1 MRVVCVGIIGALRAT
16 AQRPTPI
23 PSEESGK
30 LTVEE
35 LSRLKPADITCP
47 PCAGGRRYRW
57 PVKTLTDRDWRQV
70 RLAPVRQVTIADV
83 QRFARPDVDM
93 EDMAGVAARRV
104 SPLEREV
111 FRLRGRV
118 RWILP
123 ATDRD
128 VHLFLED
135 VENPKATMIVE
146 VIDPVCYSECGHD
159 VSVLQRLKEAR
170 AALEQ
175 ACFFRPEMRWHEV
188 DAVVTVTGVGFF
200 DYSSG
205 PPSYA
210 TRAEQLRAVNGFE
223 LHPVLDLQVDGQREA
238 RWLLNR

>member
-1 MRVVCVGIIGALRAT
+1 MRVVCLGIIGALLAT

-30 LTVEE
+30 LTVQE
-35 LSRLKPADITCP
+35 LSRLTPSDITCP

-70 RLAPVRQVTIADV
+70 RLAPVRQVTIAEV
-83 QRFARPDVDM
+83 RRFARPYVDM

-135 VENPKATMIVE
+135 VGDPTATMIVE
-146 VIDPVCYSECGHD
+146 VIDPACYAECGQD
-159 VSVLQRLKEAR
+159 ASLLARLKGAR
-170 AALEQ
+170 AALEM
-175 ACFFRPEMRWHEV
+175 APFFRPELRWHQV

-205 PPSYA
+205 PPWYA

-223 LHPVLDLQVDGQREA
+223 LHPVLELEVDGQREA
-238 RWLLNR
+238 R